1 MTTLNFY
8 DQSTRNQAEELLIEN
23 GFVMLENGV
32 IITEDL
38 AVYVESADGFFHIDD
53 TVVDRNGN
61 AILEYDAV
69 CCDHCGEY
77 FENGDYDSVSCEHG
91 TFCDCEC
98 AESSGL
104 FQDEF
109 GEWRNEL
116 DDSELRRYSD
126 TNDTME
132 PANKS
137 HPFRIGFEVEKEDSE
152 LLASLSQTK
161 ISPWIAV
168 GDGSLSHNGFELVSP
183 AYNLTSEE
191 SRMGDDI
198 DRLSDY
204 LNGDTDSACGGHI
217 TLSEHGVSGA
227 ALLARLNDAI
237 PLLYSIFRGRLKN
250 GYSPVKAGKEI
261 TGAKYQAIV
270 NKGNR
275 IEFRLPSR
283 VRTATQLRLR
293 IELFRYL
300 VDYRNRNTVAFDLA
314 DDNSR
319 LCKILDK
326 MYEGRPDR
334 LAIVKSLYSDFREYW
349 NEGKISPNISHL
361 VPPVPTPFG

>member
-1 MTTLNFY
+1 MATLSFY
-8 DQSTRNQAEELLIEN
+8 DQSTRDQAEEVLTEN
-23 GFVMLENGV
+23 GFVMLGNGD
-32 IITEDL
+32 ILTEDL
-38 AVYVESADGFFHIDD
+38 AVFVESASEFYHIDD
-53 TVVDRNGN
+53 TVITGQGN
-61 AILEYDAV
+61 AILEGDAM
-69 CCDHCGEY
+69 CCDDCGEY
-77 FENGDYDSVSCEHG
+77 FDLGDYDHVSCEQG

-98 AESSGL
+98 AESAGL
-104 FQDEF
+104 FQDDN
-109 GEWRNEL
+109 GEWRDQL
-116 DDSELRRYSD
+116 DDGELRRYCD

-132 PANKS
+132 PTTDS
-137 HPFRIGFEVEKEDSE
+137 HPFRIGFEVEKEDGG
-152 LLASLSQTK
+152 LLGDLSQSK

-183 AYNLTSEE
+183 AYNLTSPD
-191 SRMGDDI
+191 SNMTDDI
-198 DRLSDY
+198 DRLSNY
-204 LNGDTDSACGGHI
+204 LNGGTDNACGGHI
-217 TLSEHGVSGA
+217 TLSERGVSGA

-250 GYSPVKAGKEI
+250 GYSPVKAGKEV

-283 VRTATQLRLR
+283 VSTAAQLRLR

-314 DDNSR
+314 DDNSK
-319 LCKILDK
+319 LCEILGK
-326 MYEGRPDR
+326 MYKGREDR
-334 LAIVKSLYSDFREYW
+334 LATVKSLYADFREYW
-349 NEGKISPNISHL
+349 NDGKISSNISHL